1 MALHFDFY
9 WDINQP
15 SNLRVVE
22 ENMECISS
30 VSCKEGKGTKTII
43 QWIYGRKKWFYFLEI
58 DLFIG
63 FLARDLSYDQT
74 SIKETGSRIYELPPF
89 SELCIKL
96 RYENAFVNTE
106 NDSIIF
112 SHSDLGSIKLK
123 GSDLKIPSL
132 SNPEINLAHSPAPE
146 SIHFQKH
153 LVLKSLV

>member
-1 MALHFDFY
+1 LALHFDFY

-30 VSCKEGKGTKTII
+30 VYSNNTNVGEKGTQTII

-58 DLFIG
+58 DLFVG
-63 FLARDLSYDQT
+63 FLARDFSYNET
-74 SIKETGSRIYELPPF
+74 SIKETGIRIFELPPF

-106 NDSIIF
+106 NNSITFI
-112 SHSDLGSIKLK
+112 HPNLGSITLK
-123 GSDLKIPSL
+123 EIPSL
-132 SNPEINLAHSPAPE
+132 SNPEINLLQAPAPV
-146 SIHFQKH
+146 STGLQKYP
-153 LVLKSLV
+153 V

>member
-1 MALHFDFY
+1 
-9 WDINQP
+9 
-15 SNLRVVE
+15 
-22 ENMECISS
+22 MECISS

-106 NDSIIF
+106 NDSIVF
-112 SHSDLGSIKLK
+112 NHSDLGSITMK
-123 GSDLKIPSL
+123 GSDLKVPSL
-132 SNPEINLAHSPAPE
+132 SNPEINLAHSPAQV
-146 SIHFQKH
+146 SINFQKH
-153 LVLKSLV
+153 LVLKPLV

>member
-1 MALHFDFY
+1 
-9 WDINQP
+9 
-15 SNLRVVE
+15 
-22 ENMECISS
+22 MECISS

-63 FLARDLSYDQT
+63 FLARDFSYDQT

-112 SHSDLGSIKLK
+112 SHSELGSITM
-123 GSDLKIPSL
+123 KIPSL
-132 SNPEINLAHSPAPE
+132 SNPEINLVHSPAPE
-146 SIHFQKH
+146 SMHFQKH
-153 LVLKSLV
+153 LVLKPLV